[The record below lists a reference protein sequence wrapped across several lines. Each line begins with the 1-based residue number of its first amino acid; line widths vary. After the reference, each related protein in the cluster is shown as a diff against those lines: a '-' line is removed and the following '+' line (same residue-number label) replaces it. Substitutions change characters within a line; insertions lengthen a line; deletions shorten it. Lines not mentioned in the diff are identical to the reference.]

1 MLRCVQRCSQR
12 YYTWRLQVLLHCD
25 SYFYPYSEKFTVP
38 VNHFISYYN
47 TDFTE
52 NVNDKFWV
60 QLDTAY
66 KIANVFIVEKVS
78 SKMMALKSVIDIDE
92 SARSFIENKIKP
104 ERLLYHNL
112 SSCKM
117 LTGDE
122 SEIVTIEINNVNY
135 YLPSQYY
142 LT

>member
-1 MLRCVQRCSQR
+1 MQ
-12 YYTWRLQVLLHCD
+12 
-25 SYFYPYSEKFTVP
+25 

-47 TDFTE
+47 TDFSE

-60 QLDTAY
+60 QIDTGY
-66 KIANVFIVEKVS
+66 KISNIFIVEKVS
-78 SKMMALKSVIDIDE
+78 SKMMVLKSVIEIDE
-92 SARSFIENKIKP
+92 NARSFVQNIIKP